1 MAKLVNNGNARV
13 RLTFLAMEMVS
24 KNIELFSIENKTIDP
39 LSNLPTDPLF
49 SRKYQYNNQFN
60 MQGDFISKTQGQE
73 QVEEQSITFTF
84 QEDFMYVRNGKQV
97 LDERLSRDS
106 LIAILQGTMFT
117 ADGKKWRVLGNA
129 GNINLNAKMLG
140 NKMTN
145 RHWKNLFY
153 WENAF
158 VKDGIAL
165 DGEGKAKTMQNSL
178 LATVNISSIGMC
190 LEVFI
195 GAGTGETR
203 VMRYPLVSFSQINT
217 DMSGDVIKVTTN
229 MGISA
234 DVIEAEDFFIAGGKQ
249 ENGKF
254 IRVDGVVAKTGLS
267 AVPSEA
273 KANEKWLAY
282 DDVSG
287 KVMYIVNQADK
298 TNTTPLEVGTIFY
311 LQKGD
316 TGATSGS
323 VQGLCQAGT
332 GVVKKSPEFYVVG
345 KYDCS
350 KPEAFL
356 TRWNLDPEIA
366 TTSANAKEIFALKV
380 NDFDELTSDFK
391 RFNSEDL

>member
-1 MAKLVNNGNARV
+1 MGKLVNNGNARV
-13 RLTFLAMEMVS
+13 RLTFLAMEMQS
-24 KNIELFSIENKTIDP
+24 KNIELFSIENKTVDP

-60 MQGDFISKTQGQE
+60 MQGDFIAKTQGQE

-84 QEDFMYVRNGKQV
+84 QEDFMFVTNGEQKF
-97 LDERLSRDS
+97 DERLSRDS
-106 LIAILQGTMFT
+106 LIAILQGTLFQ
-117 ADGKKWRVLGNA
+117 AGGKTYRVLGNA
-129 GNINLNAKMLG
+129 GNINLEAKMVGKNL
-140 NKMTN
+140 TN

-165 DGEGKAKTMQNSL
+165 DSNGNAKTMQNSL
-178 LATVNISSIGMC
+178 LSTVNISSIGMC
-190 LEVFI
+190 LEVFV

-203 VMRYPLVSFSQINT
+203 VMRYPLVSFSQIMT
-217 DMSGDVIKVTTN
+217 DMSGDVIKITTN
-229 MGISA
+229 MGINA

-249 ENGKF
+249 VNSKF
-254 IRVDGVVAKTGLS
+254 IKVDGVVAKTGLS

-273 KANEKWLAY
+273 KANETWLAY
-282 DDVSG
+282 DDVTG

-298 TNTTPLEVGTIFY
+298 TSTTPLEVGTIFY

-316 TGATSGS
+316 TGATAGAT
-323 VQGLCQAGT
+323 QGLCQAGT

-356 TRWNLDPEIA
+356 TRWNLDENIA